1 MIIYILILQTNS
13 KYMGSSCKKCCK
25 GFFSSN
31 NDDRYSY
38 GTLTDPLKTVHD
50 NTCNSKLTNDKSG
63 RKSQKSVKE
72 LWTSNVNFDNFN
84 ILMLL
89 GRGSFGKVVLAK
101 KKDNKKLYAL
111 KILNKSKVKL
121 QNQIDHT
128 LSERAILEKIDHPFI
143 VKLKYAFQ
151 TPEKLC
157 FVTEYMPGG
166 ELFYHLRKNK
176 FFNED
181 KARFYIAEIILGIEY
196 LHKLNCIYRDLKP
209 ENILLDREGHIRLT
223 DFGLSK
229 ITISIQDEGHIAYT
243 ICGTPEYL
251 APEILEG
258 KGYTKSVDWWS
269 LGALLYEMLVG
280 YSPFK
285 AKTKDKRI
293 DIKLYKAPVD
303 YKNYLSIE
311 AKALISELLKI
322 DQFTRLGSGKSD
334 TDDIKSHAFFRGLDW
349 NEIELKKIKPPFVPK
364 ISSDEDY
371 SNFDQMFTEENPL
384 SETPNKFSILEQSK
398 YHNFTYDKNDIEGDR
413 DYDKEIDSRDIKI
426 IQEVEDDA

>member
-334 TDDIKSHAFFRGLDW
+334 ADDIKSHAFFRGLDW
-349 NEIELKKIKPPFVPK
+349 NEVELKKIKPPFVPK